1 MIDDNDDADDAG
13 DAKSMTTM
21 MPTMPSMPTPVGT
34 ITVGIT
40 LNVGWAMVSGSSIRA
55 SWVATIWG

>member
-1 MIDDNDDADDAG
+1 
-13 DAKSMTTM
+13 MTTM